1 MEERFEHN
9 PDAVKQM
16 NTSQLRSA
24 FAITDLMKTGEINF
38 VYSHYDRMVI
48 GGVVP
53 AESEIDLK
61 TYSALKSD
69 FFLERREMGII
80 NIGGDGRVTADGNE
94 FPLSRLDC
102 LYLAKGTGEVSFA
115 SNDPAKPAFFYLL
128 SSSAHHAYEN
138 RLMKKAEAVTESLG
152 DAKASNQRVIHK
164 YIHENGIKSCQL
176 VMGLTVL
183 KEGNVWNTMPA
194 HTHHRRMEVYVYFDV
209 QEGQRVFHFMGQPEE
224 TRHLVLANHEAVI
237 SAPWSIHAG
246 CGTSAYSFIWGMA
259 GENQS
264 FADMDF
270 VEIKNLK

>member
-9 PDAVKQM
+9 PNEVKQM
-16 NTSQLRSA
+16 NTSQLRDA
-24 FAITDLMKTGEINF
+24 FAVTGFMKKGEINF
-38 VYSHYDRMVI
+38 VYSHYDRMII
-48 GGVVP
+48 GGAVP
-53 AESEIDLK
+53 TEREIKLMS
-61 TYSALKSD
+61 YPALKSD

-80 NIGGDGRVTADGNE
+80 NIGGDGRVTADGNDY
-94 FPLSRLDC
+94 PLSRLDC
-102 LYLAKGTGEVSFA
+102 LYLSKGTKEVSFK
-115 SNDPAKPAFFYLL
+115 SDDPAMPAFFYLL
-128 SSSAHHAYEN
+128 STPAHHAYEN
-138 RLMKKAEAVTESLG
+138 TLMKTEEAVTESLG
-152 DAKASNQRVIHK
+152 DAETSNQRVIHK

-194 HTHHRRMEVYVYFDV
+194 HTHHRRMEVYLYFDV

-224 TRHLVLANHEAVI
+224 TRHIILANHEAVI

-246 CGTSAYSFIWGMA
+246 CGTAAYSFIWGMA

-264 FADMDF
+264 FVDMDF